1 MFEIRVIEVMSPL
14 EDPNARARVPQ
25 PRSQLRI
32 GFGSVKSSLFLGHSE
47 QAIGF
52 DNEGFL
58 LLGKGRS
65 QVSQKFSTGDVIAVV
80 LNLNSSSP
88 NAHTISLFKNG
99 KRACQPQPL
108 PEVLREKALY
118 PMMTFKN
125 VSFHYNFGPAT
136 ITPLPFKCK
145 TINEVLVP
153 DVSKKKEHTVHADGQ
168 YEVLLPVSLPDEGG
182 FDWLDQFLQK
192 HPHYVELSDR
202 ALLSWCE
209 KSGLTRPKGY
219 GITAR
224 GSNDKPEMGMGVLA
238 LDDLCVRRVLH
249 AVAPIQQR
257 NYVVMEVRGNLLKA
271 ERMEQ
276 LSRWANFK
284 RVAVVLLGEPP
295 LAFKKYGQD
304 VTLRVKQEIS
314 DTEFRAKQTQEKQQF
329 LLQKRQKQMDKE
341 KRKAAKRAQRTQ
353 ELMLRKLKYEQAKK
367 EAEAKGETV
376 PDPPDDDVEDEEEE
390 EEEAE
395 EAEPPEQEPPSVELT
410 DEEKKRWFSKRA
422 VPDLTMYVVNT
433 TFQKYALP
441 TSAEGFD
448 EIRWLWQKEDKAK
461 EYLKAWVQDRKL
473 TSRVE
478 DLQPGDW
485 FLGKWKE
492 WQKALAGWHAK
503 QSSWKASEAKRLAE
517 AAQREQKKKVY
528 EAQVAE
534 AQKEGKDPPEKPE
547 GLEEESPKETPK
559 VDMENIDVFGVE
571 DVNDVGHGEPLF
583 SSFQFEDWSMLTL
596 RFELHLLSHAFRKDA
611 NDPDRLLVPLDH
623 LPFYYNRYFK
633 KALSTK
639 TYGAETV
646 EEVARLVR
654 DTLLVTKNPI
664 SKLRVL
670 ESQLPEELECL
681 NIFIMLTEEHRR
693 ERQRKV
699 DLGDESAK
707 LRFIT
712 PNVASNVV
720 TPGSVSPGSASSPTA
735 AAAAAAAST
744 VLRPSTS
751 TVTLASPS
759 GAASPP
765 PKATVIRP
773 IFGMPGLRPPA
784 PGPVRPLWRGW

>member
-1 MFEIRVIEVMSPL
+1 
-14 EDPNARARVPQ
+14 
-25 PRSQLRI
+25 
-32 GFGSVKSSLFLGHSE
+32 
-47 QAIGF
+47 
-52 DNEGFL
+52 
-58 LLGKGRS
+58 
-65 QVSQKFSTGDVIAVV
+65 
-80 LNLNSSSP
+80 
-88 NAHTISLFKNG
+88 
-99 KRACQPQPL
+99 
-108 PEVLREKALY
+108 
-118 PMMTFKN
+118 
-125 VSFHYNFGPAT
+125 
-136 ITPLPFKCK
+136 
-145 TINEVLVP
+145 
-153 DVSKKKEHTVHADGQ
+153 
-168 YEVLLPVSLPDEGG
+168 
-182 FDWLDQFLQK
+182 
-192 HPHYVELSDR
+192 
-202 ALLSWCE
+202 
-209 KSGLTRPKGY
+209 
-219 GITAR
+219 
-224 GSNDKPEMGMGVLA
+224 
-238 LDDLCVRRVLH
+238 
-249 AVAPIQQR
+249 
-257 NYVVMEVRGNLLKA
+257 
-271 ERMEQ
+271 MEQ

-314 DTEFRAKQTQEKQQF
+314 DTEFRAKQTQAES
-329 LLQKRQKQMDKE
+329 LQ
-341 KRKAAKRAQRTQ
+341 
-353 ELMLRKLKYEQAKK
+353 
-367 EAEAKGETV
+367 
-376 PDPPDDDVEDEEEE
+376 
-390 EEEAE
+390 EAE

-422 VPDLTMYVVNT
+422 VPDLTMY
-433 TFQKYALP
+433 
-441 TSAEGFD
+441 
-448 EIRWLWQKEDKAK
+448 
-461 EYLKAWVQDRKL
+461 
-473 TSRVE
+473 
-478 DLQPGDW
+478 
-485 FLGKWKE
+485 E

-534 AQKEGKDPPEKPE
+534 AQKEGK
-547 GLEEESPKETPK
+547 ETR
-559 VDMENIDVFGVE
+559 
-571 DVNDVGHGEPLF
+571 F
-583 SSFQFEDWSMLTL
+583 SRLTYLCMLSRQDWSMLTL

-670 ESQLPEELECL
+670 ESQLPEELEL
-681 NIFIMLTEEHRR
+681 
-693 ERQRKV
+693 
-699 DLGDESAK
+699 DLGDSEAK